1 VKEWEVEKEG
11 ERSEEKER
19 RDVETKG
26 GGEAETKI

>member
-1 VKEWEVEKEG
+1 MKEWKVVKEG

-26 GGEAETKI
+26 AGEAKTKI